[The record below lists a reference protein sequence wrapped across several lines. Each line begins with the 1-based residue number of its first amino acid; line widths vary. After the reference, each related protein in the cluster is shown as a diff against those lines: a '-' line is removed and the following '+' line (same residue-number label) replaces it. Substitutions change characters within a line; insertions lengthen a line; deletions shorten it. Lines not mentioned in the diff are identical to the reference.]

1 MIIEL
6 QNFSDID
13 KFGIYLITN
22 LSNNKKYVG
31 STKDSFKNRWY
42 MHLQK
47 LRKGSHPNLHL

>member
-42 MHLQK
+42 THLQK
-47 LRKGSHPNLHL
+47 LRKGDHPNLHL